1 MVENLKSGEK
11 IESLGDFS
19 LAIMI
24 GLAVFIGD
32 FILRHI

>member
-1 MVENLKSGEK
+1 MVENLNIGEK
-11 IESLGDFS
+11 IESWSDFS

-24 GLAVFIGD
+24 GLVVFIGD